1 MRLFKAFFLKYFL
14 RPLKAVFYVFI
25 QSKIEIVKFKKKLI
39 VKMYV
44 PETRIMTG
52 VLSEDEAE
60 AVGNTSARLEI
71 SITLTT
77 PTSCLVI
84 TSLNIKFPH

>member
-1 MRLFKAFFLKYFL
+1 M
-14 RPLKAVFYVFI
+14 
-25 QSKIEIVKFKKKLI
+25 
-39 VKMYV
+39 KMYV
-44 PETRIMTG
+44 PEMRIMTG

-60 AVGNTSARLEI
+60 AVGNTSARFET

-84 TSLNIKFPH
+84 TSLI